1 MEVIGDIL
9 YWILLVYLVMIIARV
24 FIGWLPIKWPK
35 PLRPVVVL
43 IYDLTEPVLSFFR
56 RFIPVIPLGSG
67 AALDPSPMA
76 VIIIIFFLQWLVRRL
91 FG

>member
-1 MEVIGDIL
+1 VEVIGDIL

-24 FIGWLPIKWPK
+24 LIGWLPIKWPK

-43 IYDLTEPVLSFFR
+43 IYDLTEPVLSPFR
-56 RFIPVIPLGSG
+56 RFIPMVPLSSG
-67 AALDPSPMA
+67 ASLDLSPMVVI
-76 VIIIIFFLQWLVRRL
+76 VIIWFLQWLVRRL